1 MRGIC
6 DFMTQQERLESTKE
20 VLYSLGMSP
29 RYLSTMSYLLIPSAD
44 DMAAIRATLA
54 DYAVM
59 MGILDD
65 LGRERGASA
74 NVVALHEQ
82 AYATI
87 RERTRLPARLVTLGL
102 RDHASREAGGAINSL
117 PLDGRLYAIKSPTH
131 LSLATVEGRRL
142 IPYSVAGYA
151 TGWSDHA
158 EARLML
164 KDEKTIVLV
173 GIASVVQQKESAMTT
188 EGILSRIGRVIA
200 GVAHGTVD
208 ALEGANAIATV
219 EQSIREIDA
228 VADDA
233 RAGAGKA
240 RAEEHRLKAKIAEI
254 NDEIEDLVGKIETG
268 LASGREDLVKPVI
281 GLQIDLEAQRAALE
295 TALAEAVE
303 KIDEA
308 GKALQAVNLARQDA
322 VARLAALKKSK
333 GAENGSGDASASVRN
348 DNRLSRSLD
357 TIERVTGVSGR
368 PTTGTSEVE
377 ELSRMQREKE
387 IQDRLARY
395 KGQGNS

>member
-1 MRGIC
+1 MRL
-6 DFMTQQERLESTKE
+6 QSTKD
-20 VLYSLGMSP
+20 VLYDPAMSP
-29 RYLSTMSYLLIPSAD
+29 RYLSTMSYLLAPSSE

-59 MGILDD
+59 MGILDE
-65 LGRERGASA
+65 LGRTRGATSA
-74 NVVALHEQ
+74 NLVALHDQ
-82 AYATI
+82 AYGTI

-102 RDHASREAGGAINSL
+102 RDHASRLPGSAINDL

-131 LSLATVEGRRL
+131 LSLSTVEGRRL
-142 IPYSVAGYA
+142 IPYSVSGYA
-151 TGWSDHA
+151 SGWPDHA

-164 KDEKTIVLV
+164 RDDATLVLV
-173 GIASVVQQKESAMTT
+173 GIASAVKQKESVMTT

-200 GVAHGTVD
+200 GVAHGSVD

-254 NDEIEDLVGKIETG
+254 NDEVEDLAAKIDHG

-295 TALAEAVE
+295 TALAEAVQ
-303 KIDEA
+303 KIEES

-322 VARLAALKKSK
+322 VARLNALKKSK
-333 GAENGSGDASASVRN
+333 GAEESNGGASASVRN

-377 ELSRMQREKE
+377 ELARMQREKE

-395 KGQGNS
+395 KGTRGS